1 MNTLQQHIKQKE
13 FSKLYLLYGEED
25 YLKKRYKDSLQVAII
40 SDNLTMNYSYF
51 EGKNIDVIEVIEKA
65 ETLPF
70 FNDRRLI
77 IIENSDLFLVQNSL
91 ADRLNTLPKS
101 THIIFVEKKV
111 DKRSKL
117 YKQIKKNGT
126 ITELNELDN
135 KKLKVFV
142 ASLLKKDNKKVTENT
157 VSYLLDK
164 TGTNMLYIQNE
175 VEKLICYAYDRDLI
189 TKEDIDSVCTEQIE
203 GKIFQMIDA
212 IVVKN
217 KDTALKLYYDLLE
230 LKEKPMSILFLLS
243 RHFKI
248 LLQVKDLSKLG
259 RDKYTIA
266 GKVGVS
272 PYFVGKYIGQSN
284 KFSVD
289 SLKDNLYLC
298 NQAEEDVKT
307 GRQNDQLGVEVLI
320 IQFANN

>member
-1 MNTLQQHIKQKE
+1 MNTLQQHIKQKR
-13 FSKLYLLYGEED
+13 FSKVYLLYGEED
-25 YLKKRYKDSLQVAII
+25 YLRKKYKDSLQVAII
-40 SDNLTMNYSYF
+40 SNDLTMNYSYF
-51 EGKNIDVIEVIEKA
+51 EGKNIEVTEIIEKA

-77 IIENSDLFLVQNSL
+77 IIENSDLFSVKNSL
-91 ADRLNTLPKS
+91 ADHLNTLPES
-101 THIIFVEKKV
+101 THIIFVEKKI

-126 ITELNELDN
+126 ITELKELDN

-142 ASLLKKDNKKVTENT
+142 ASLLKKDNKKITENT

-164 TGTNMLYIQNE
+164 TGTNMLFIQNE
-175 VEKLICYAYDRDLI
+175 VEKLICYAYDRELI
-189 TKEDIDSVCTEQIE
+189 TKEDIDSICIEQIE

-248 LLQVKDLSKLG
+248 LLQVKDLSKFG
-259 RDKYTIA
+259 YDNYTLA
-266 GKVGVS
+266 GKVGVN
-272 PYFVGKYIGQSN
+272 PYFVGKYIGQS
-284 KFSVD
+284 KKLSMAT
-289 SLKDNLYLC
+289 LKANLHLC
-298 NQAEEDVKT
+298 NEAEEDVKT